1 MSPPAKTALRTAAVL
16 AAAGGIFLGAFLLT
30 GVWALGFLAY
40 LCWSSA
46 AAVTIAVAALTVL
59 GWMDRRSGRKRRHNP

>member
-1 MSPPAKTALRTAAVL
+1 MSPPARSALRTAAVL
-16 AAAGGIFLGAFLLT
+16 AAAGGVLLWIFLQT
-30 GVWALGFLAY
+30 GVWAIGFLAY

>member
-1 MSPPAKTALRTAAVL
+1 MSPSARSALRTAAVL

-30 GVWALGFLAY
+30 EVWALGFLAY

-46 AAVTIAVAALTVL
+46 AAVAVAMAALTVL
-59 GWMDRRSGRKRRHNP
+59 GWTDRRSGRKRRHNP

>member
-1 MSPPAKTALRTAAVL
+1 MSPPARSALRTAAVL
-16 AAAGGIFLGAFLLT
+16 AAAGGILIWIFLLT
-30 GVWALGFLAY
+30 GIWALGFLAY

-46 AAVTIAVAALTVL
+46 AAVAVAMAAINIL